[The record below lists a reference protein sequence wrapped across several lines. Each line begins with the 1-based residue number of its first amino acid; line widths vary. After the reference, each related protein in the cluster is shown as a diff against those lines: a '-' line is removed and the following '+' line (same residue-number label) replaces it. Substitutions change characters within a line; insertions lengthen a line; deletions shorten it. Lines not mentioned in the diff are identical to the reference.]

1 MIFFH
6 VFGLVV
12 DFPQSYF
19 FTIQGSGSKLYQP
32 IF

>member
-1 MIFFH
+1 
-6 VFGLVV
+6 LVV